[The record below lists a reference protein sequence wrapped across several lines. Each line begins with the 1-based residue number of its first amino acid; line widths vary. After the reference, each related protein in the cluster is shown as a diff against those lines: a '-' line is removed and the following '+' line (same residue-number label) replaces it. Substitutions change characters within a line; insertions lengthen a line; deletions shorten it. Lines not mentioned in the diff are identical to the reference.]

1 MNAWVAVGDGR
12 TILAEVRD
20 VAEQTLYERLG
31 GEDAI
36 TATVGMFYD
45 RIMGD
50 EALAPFF
57 ADLDMDRQINKQI
70 AFMTMAFG
78 GPHQYDGSDL
88 RTAHARLLERG
99 LADRH
104 FAAVA
109 GHLHATLQALSVPTE
124 LIDEVMG
131 VVGSTKAEVLN
142 Q

>member
-1 MNAWVAVGDGR
+1 MRLDPTRARAYDGERVAN
-12 TILAEVRD
+12 

-36 TATVGMFYD
+36 VATVGMFYD

-50 EALAPFF
+50 ESLAPFF
-57 ADLDMDRQINKQI
+57 ADLDMDKQITKQI

-78 GPHQYDGSDL
+78 GPHSYDGKDL
-88 RTAHARLLERG
+88 RTAHSRLVARG
-99 LADRH
+99 LGEEH

-109 GHLHATLQALSVPTE
+109 GHLHATLTTLSVPAE
-124 LIDEVMG
+124 LIEQVMSI
-131 VVGSTKAEVLN
+131 VGSTKREVLS

>member
-1 MNAWVAVGDGR
+1 M
-12 TILAEVRD
+12 
-20 VAEQTLYERLG
+20 AEQSLYERLG

-50 EALAPFF
+50 ESLAPFF
-57 ADLDMDRQINKQI
+57 ADLDMDKQINKQI

-78 GPHQYDGSDL
+78 GPHDYDGRDL
-88 RTAHARLLERG
+88 RSAHARLITRG
-99 LADRH
+99 LNADH

-109 GHLHATLQALSVPTE
+109 GHLQATLTTLSVPTE
-124 LIDEVMG
+124 LIAEVMSI
-131 VVGSTKAEVLN
+131 VGSTQPEVLN